1 MVLSSRQSDPVAS
14 CDRLRGC
21 VPVSLAYV
29 CSAPWPLRSAWW
41 SSRPGWLLNL
51 SLAGLYV
58 GAFLYWTLAVLEA
71 GLPSCPLLALPRLCL
86 LLGLWSRLLFL
97 WLPALD
103 LMWRWPCPP
112 RFWLL
117 QIPCYSGMLGGL
129 LVLVGSFTS
138 PSPGRLFDPSYIGR
152 LLCLRL
158 G

>member
-1 MVLSSRQSDPVAS
+1 MDSVPLLSLPGFCHLSGLIVPTVCPVAS

-71 GLPSCPLLALPRLCL
+71 GLPSRPLLALPRLLSPTWLVVSTAVPMASCV
-86 LLGLWSRLLFL
+86 GLNV
-97 WLPALD
+97 ALA
-103 LMWRWPCPP
+103 L
-112 RFWLL
+112 
-117 QIPCYSGMLGGL
+117 SSSL
-129 LVLVGSFTS
+129 LVAS
-138 PSPGRLFDPSYIGR
+138 DP
-152 LLCLRL
+152 LL
-158 G
+158 